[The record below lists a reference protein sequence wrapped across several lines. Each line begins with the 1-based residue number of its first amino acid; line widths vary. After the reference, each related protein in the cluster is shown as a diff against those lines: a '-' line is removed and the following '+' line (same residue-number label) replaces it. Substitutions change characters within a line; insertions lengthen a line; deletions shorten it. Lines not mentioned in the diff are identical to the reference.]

1 MLVYKD
7 EEKYLK
13 DKTPP
18 VKNKKEK
25 LPVEL
30 SIDIKEIISINEVE
44 QIINIQFK
52 LEMTWF
58 DSRLQYYNLKEN
70 QM

>member
-1 MLVYKD
+1 M
-7 EEKYLK
+7 K

-18 VKNKKEK
+18 VENENEK

-52 LEMTWF
+52 LEMT
-58 DSRLQYYNLKEN
+58 
-70 QM
+70 